1 LHVPSTSL
9 SGLENEKSVV
19 NQNDSQEKSKTAQPN
34 QLQEVFLLT
43 FYRKSLKCLYFL
55 KMNTKSL

>member
-9 SGLENEKSVV
+9 SGLENEKSVA

-34 QLQEVFLLT
+34 QLLEVFLLT